1 MVTIVTDNYQYCQT
15 MIAEIRSV
23 PHLCVQNCLFSITY
37 LLPFLFFFFLV
48 RRFVSVFDPKPY
60 LTSLPEDY
68 GSSYFDRFWK
78 NGNKLSRFYLQYRR
92 LPAEGEE

>member
-1 MVTIVTDNYQYCQT
+1 M
-15 MIAEIRSV
+15 MAEIRSV
-23 PHLCVQNCLFSITY
+23 PHLCVPHCCLLFDSVSLTFFF
-37 LLPFLFFFFLV
+37 LCFLSGSFLFF
-48 RRFVSVFDPKPY
+48 DPQPY

-92 LPAEGEE
+92 LQTEGEE